1 MIFISDI
8 KSGIY
13 YIENLIN
20 NKKYIGQSNNIKDRW
35 RRHISELNKNK
46 HHNDYLQKSWN
57 KYGENN
63 FMFEII
69 EYCSIENLDDREQ
82 YWIDFYNT
90 MDRDFGY
97 NLKTG
102 GQNGG
107 SIMSDET
114 KEKMSISVKNS
125 YNNSNLRKTRSLNAL
140 EQWANPIIKEKILGK
155 NNGMYGKH
163 HSEESKK
170 KMSEH
175 SKGRKSWRR
184 NTTPILCVETNI
196 KYDDATDVK
205 NKLGYDSSGIL
216 KACRGE
222 FKTSYGYHWKF
233 IND

>member
-82 YWIDFYNT
+82 YWI
-90 MDRDFGY
+90 
-97 NLKTG
+97 
-102 GQNGG
+102 
-107 SIMSDET
+107 SDLANAT
-114 KEKMSISVKNS
+114 LTPLVDVVNKKIDSL
-125 YNNSNLRKTRSLNAL
+125 SNDELRKIVDDYKLSST
-140 EQWANPIIKEKILGK
+140 ANFKE
-155 NNGMYGKH
+155 
-163 HSEESKK
+163 
-170 KMSEH
+170 
-175 SKGRKSWRR
+175 
-184 NTTPILCVETNI
+184 V
-196 KYDDATDVK
+196 
-205 NKLGYDSSGIL
+205 
-216 KACRGE
+216 
-222 FKTSYGYHWKF
+222 
-233 IND
+233 

>member
-1 MIFISDI
+1 
-8 KSGIY
+8 
-13 YIENLIN
+13 
-20 NKKYIGQSNNIKDRW
+20 
-35 RRHISELNKNK
+35 
-46 HHNDYLQKSWN
+46 
-57 KYGENN
+57 
-63 FMFEII
+63 MFEII

-97 NLKTG
+97 NLKAG

-107 SIMSDET
+107 SVMSDET

-163 HSEESKK
+163 HSEESKR

-175 SKGRKSWRR
+175 SKERKSWRR

-205 NKLGYDSSGIL
+205 NKLGYDSSSIL

>member
-107 SIMSDET
+107 SIMSD
-114 KEKMSISVKNS
+114 
-125 YNNSNLRKTRSLNAL
+125 
-140 EQWANPIIKEKILGK
+140 
-155 NNGMYGKH
+155 
-163 HSEESKK
+163 
-170 KMSEH
+170 
-175 SKGRKSWRR
+175 
-184 NTTPILCVETNI
+184 
-196 KYDDATDVK
+196 
-205 NKLGYDSSGIL
+205 
-216 KACRGE
+216 
-222 FKTSYGYHWKF
+222 
-233 IND
+233 

>member
-13 YIENLIN
+13 YIENQIN

-63 FMFEII
+63 FVFEII

-82 YWIDFYNT
+82 YWINFYNT

-107 SIMSDET
+107 SVMSDET

-140 EQWANPIIKEKILGK
+140 EQWQIQ
-155 NNGMYGKH
+155 
-163 HSEESKK
+163 
-170 KMSEH
+170 
-175 SKGRKSWRR
+175 
-184 NTTPILCVETNI
+184 
-196 KYDDATDVK
+196 
-205 NKLGYDSSGIL
+205 
-216 KACRGE
+216 
-222 FKTSYGYHWKF
+222 
-233 IND
+233 